1 MPKFFKFLLFFVIIA
16 LAIPIVSSLISSS
29 KSKNKT
35 AETEQETTS
44 ETEIKNLGT
53 IVIDAGHGGPDP
65 GKVGVNNALEKDIN
79 LSITLMLKE
88 LLEKE
93 GFQIVLTRNSDAT
106 MAPMDSKSPKKDDM
120 IARANLIEQTNPI
133 FTVSIHQNSF
143 PNASV
148 NGPQV
153 FYYTNSVEGK
163 SLADTIQAKMNEQL
177 KPEKPRVS
185 QFNNAYFLLKNTPT
199 PIVIVECG
207 FLSNATEADL
217 LIQESYQQKIAQAV
231 FYGVLSYYQS
241 TLSTPESSE

>member
-1 MPKFFKFLLFFVIIA
+1 
-16 LAIPIVSSLISSS
+16 
-29 KSKNKT
+29 
-35 AETEQETTS
+35 
-44 ETEIKNLGT
+44 
-53 IVIDAGHGGPDP
+53 
-65 GKVGVNNALEKDIN
+65 
-79 LSITLMLKE
+79 MLKE

-93 GFQIVLTRNSDAT
+93 GFEIVLTRNSDAT
-106 MAPMDSKSPKKDDM
+106 MAPMDSKSPKKEDM

-143 PNASV
+143 PDASV
-148 NGPQV
+148 NGPQL

-163 SLADTIQAKMNEQL
+163 LLADTIQTTMNEQL

-207 FLSNATEADL
+207 FLSNANEADL

-231 FYGVLSYYQS
+231 FDGVLSYYQS